1 MKLSLAWILDHIHGV
16 SLADINPAELVK
28 NLITATCEVEA
39 YQEISFEVDRFTL
52 ARCESI
58 TADAAH
64 CVSPEHNRRYQLPLR
79 ADVIPGAWYLVFDD
93 RRAPRWATYADWS
106 SSREGLLPALTVR
119 SGEEAGGW
127 KEHAE
132 RRDII
137 LELDNKAITHRPDL
151 WGHRGFAREIAALY
165 RYDLTSEE
173 RLYSDIPV
181 RHTGSA
187 GEYNCAIEP
196 AAPCKRLAITTLASI
211 DQGPS
216 FLPMANRLAR
226 LDARIHDR
234 IVDTTNYVMFD
245 IGQPMHAFDQR
256 KLAHK
261 QLKACL
267 ARSGEQLALLDGTTI
282 TLNSTDLVIRDGAT
296 PIALA
301 GIMGGSST
309 AVDLTTRAV
318 VIEAGTFDA
327 GAIRKA
333 SDVHKKRTE
342 ASARFEK
349 TLDPHANTQALL
361 RFIRILRDHGIAGT
375 VADAIISRGELP
387 APTVVTITHDSL
399 ARRIGL
405 HLTKEAV
412 VDALKRLEFGVV
424 IQGDTYTVTIP
435 SFRATKDITAAHD
448 CIEEVARIIGYTT
461 IPSILPLRPMAPHDL
476 TKIRRL
482 RQLKELCAAVGAFH
496 EISTYALID
505 EEFVSRCG
513 LTLSNTIE
521 LKNPLSERARRLVPS
536 LCIHLLKYAAQNA
549 PRHEDVRLFEIN
561 TTWHIAEDGSYREE
575 RKLAGIIARSKEP
588 IDFYAAKAICEQIF
602 VRMGIRIVWQKS
614 TKPAFGWMSDHQT
627 ADLYEGS
634 QRIGYAGI
642 VDSRVYSALAEGT
655 AFCFELSVD
664 ALVRKPEPVVYEEMS
679 RYQPVERD
687 VSLFVP
693 RAVTVA
699 QLEEAIALVD
709 ARIRNVTLI
718 DIFEKDEWSDRRAV
732 TLRVLL
738 SDQHEPLTTPHV
750 EEIWSRVV
758 RALTD
763 RGGVVR

>member
-16 SLADINPAELVK
+16 SLSDIDPAELVQR
-28 NLITATCEVEA
+28 LIAATCEIDS
-39 YQEISFEVDRFTL
+39 YREIFFDVDRFTL

-58 TADAAH
+58 TADSAH
-64 CVSPEHNRRYQLPLR
+64 CVSPEYSRRYQLPLR
-79 ADVIPGAWYLVFDD
+79 TDVIPGAWYLICDD

-106 SSREGLLPALTVR
+106 GFREGLLPALTVHAD
-119 SGEEAGGW
+119 EEAGGW

-137 LELDNKAITHRPDL
+137 FELDNKAITHRPDL
-151 WGHRGFAREIAALY
+151 WGHRGFAREITALY
-165 RYDLTSEE
+165 RYQLTSEE

-181 RHTGSA
+181 RHTGTT
-187 GEYNCAIEP
+187 GEYDCAIEP
-196 AAPCKRLAITTLASI
+196 AAPCKRLAITTLSQV

-216 FLPMANRLAR
+216 FLSMAHRLAR

-256 KLAHK
+256 KLTQK
-261 QLKACL
+261 QLKATL
-267 ARSGEQLALLDGTTI
+267 ARSGEQLSLLDGTAI

-327 GAIRKA
+327 AAVRKTSGA
-333 SDVHKKRTE
+333 HKKRTE

-361 RFIRILRDHGIAGT
+361 RFIRILRDQKVAGT
-375 VADAIISRGELP
+375 VGDAIISRGELP
-387 APTVVTITHDSL
+387 KSTVVTLTHESL
-399 ARRIGL
+399 VRRIGL
-405 HLTKEAV
+405 QLTKEAV
-412 VDALKRLEFGVV
+412 VDAFKRLEFGVV
-424 IQGDTYTVTIP
+424 IAGDAYEVTVP

-461 IPSILPLRPMAPHDL
+461 IPSVLPTRPMAPHDL
-476 TKIRRL
+476 TKIRRT
-482 RQLKELCAAVGAFH
+482 RQVKELCAAVGAFH

-505 EEFVSRCG
+505 EEFLTRCG

-536 LCIHLLKYAAQNA
+536 LCIHLMKYAAQNA
-549 PRHEDVRLFEIN
+549 PRHDEVRLFEIN
-561 TTWHIAEDGSYREE
+561 STWHTDVDGSYREE
-575 RKLAGIIARSKEP
+575 RKLAGIIARTKDVV
-588 IDFYAAKAICEQIF
+588 DFYAAKAICEQIF
-602 VRMGIRIVWQKS
+602 ARMGVRILWQKS
-614 TKPAFGWMSDHQT
+614 AQQEFGWMNQHQT
-627 ADLYEGS
+627 ADLSDGT
-634 QRIGYAGI
+634 RKIGYAGMI
-642 VDSRVYSALAEGT
+642 DTRVYNAVAEGS
-655 AFCFELSVD
+655 AFCFEVLLD
-664 ALVRKPEPVVYEEMS
+664 AFVQKPESVVYEEIS
-679 RYQPVERD
+679 RYQSVERD

-693 RAVTVA
+693 RLLTVA

-718 DIFEKDEWSDRRAV
+718 DMFEKDEWSDRRAV
-732 TLRVLL
+732 TLRVTL
-738 SDQHEPLTTPHV
+738 SDHHEALTTPVV
-750 EEIWSRVV
+750 EEIWSRIV
-758 RALTD
+758 RSLTD